1 MWGTI
6 ILTIGEIKDS
16 VLQAYKLASYLKKIR
31 LSREEKELL
40 ISALPDGDINLFR
53 LNEGNF
59 IRAGNKNFPD
69 DKTSNPADFE
79 KYFEALKRLEQRGYV
94 RHETGILHKLT
105 ASGFKKA
112 KKLARKKQR

>member
-1 MWGTI
+1 MSI
-6 ILTIGEIKDS
+6 IGEIKDS
-16 VLQAYKLASYLKKIR
+16 VLEAYKFASYLKKIR

-40 ISALPDGDINLFR
+40 IAAYPQGEILHIP

-59 IRAGNKNFPD
+59 IRVGNKNFPD
-69 DKTSNPADFE
+69 DKTSDPADFE

-94 RHETGILHKLT
+94 RHETGILYKLT